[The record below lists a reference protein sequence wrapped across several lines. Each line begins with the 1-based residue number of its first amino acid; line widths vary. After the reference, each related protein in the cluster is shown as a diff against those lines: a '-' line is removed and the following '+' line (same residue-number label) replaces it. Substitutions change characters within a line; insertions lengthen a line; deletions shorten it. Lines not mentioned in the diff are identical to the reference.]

1 MLTPP
6 ASLPPLPNSSH
17 EQVEQPK
24 PEDVECMCKLLATV
38 GGLLDSSTKT
48 VKNFGGGSK
57 PVATKVGGAPLGADA
72 WLQRTAAVDIA
83 PARCKLPLCNPCAT
97 FSCAHLHLS
106 AQVPSLTALH
116 PPPST
121 RPQDVM
127 NVYFTRI
134 DQLARNEAALDS
146 RHRFMLLDLIEQ
158 RRNRW
163 RPRKEVRQKRG
174 SELPRMGW
182 ALQMHGDASCAV
194 V

>member
-1 MLTPP
+1 MVT
-6 ASLPPLPNSSH
+6 SLPPLPNSCH

-57 PVATKVGGAPLGADA
+57 PVATKVGRRGRPGADA
-72 WLQRTAAVDIA
+72 WLRRAAAMETDASCVPCAA
-83 PARCKLPLCNPCAT
+83 PLVCAHFHASARLPL
-97 FSCAHLHLS
+97 
-106 AQVPSLTALH
+106 LTALH
-116 PPPST
+116 PPPPT

-174 SELPRMGW
+174 SELPRVGW
-182 ALQMHGDASCAV
+182 ALQMHGDASCAGV
-194 V
+194 